1 MNRGAV
7 AAIAAALFLLALLL
21 LVLPKD
27 RDTQDAPTLPPTQPA
42 TEPSGEPSTRPV
54 AEPPT
59 KPVTEPVTEPPSQ
72 PVTEPPT
79 EPVTDPSTGPV
90 TEPTTDPS
98 TEPPTEPPTEPTK
111 PPTQPPSE
119 PTAPSARPQQGSG
132 SLSPLAVRGTRLVNA
147 AGEPVQLRGV
157 STHGL
162 AWFPQ
167 FVNEALFAEMAQ
179 SWGVNA
185 VRLALYTAEYG
196 GWCTG
201 GDRAALKKLVLDG
214 VDYAER
220 AGLYVIVDW
229 HILSDGNPNAH
240 KAEAVA
246 FFREISALLAQKTH
260 VLYEICN
267 EPNGGTTW
275 QDIAAYARE
284 VIPVIRQNDPDCVIL
299 VGTPNWSQ
307 RVDEAVRAPLS
318 EFDNIMYTLHFYAG
332 THRADLRNTMLAA
345 LDAGLPIFVSEF
357 GITDASGNGGLDEA
371 EADRWTAA
379 LNERG
384 VSYLMWSL
392 SNKAEDSAA
401 IRSSCAKTSGLTESD
416 LTTAGKWLLRTL
428 SGTAPALSD
437 PSTPPEPPST
447 TPPEP
452 SDTSPAAQP
461 EPSDP
466 PAVAPPTTPPSETA
480 ENVPWLTA
488 DLTLVNEWTSA
499 DGAYR
504 QYAVTVTNT
513 TGAPVE
519 SWQAQIVLD
528 APFAIDNVWNAA
540 ATASG
545 RTLTLTNAPWNATLA
560 PNATLQTI
568 GLILRLLT

>member
-1 MNRGAV
+1 MKRGAV

-27 RDTQDAPTLPPTQPA
+27 RDTRDAPTAPSTQPA
-42 TEPSGEPSTRPV
+42 TEPSSEPSAAPSAQPSTGTPTEPT
-54 AEPPT
+54 AEPATQPPT
-59 KPVTEPVTEPPSQ
+59 QPPTEPA
-72 PVTEPPT
+72 TEPPT
-79 EPVTDPSTGPV
+79 RPVTQ
-90 TEPTTDPS
+90 
-98 TEPPTEPPTEPTK
+98 PPTEPPTEPS
-111 PPTQPPSE
+111 TQPPPE
-119 PTAPSARPQQGSG
+119 PTAAFARPQQGSG
-132 SLSPLAVRGTRLVNA
+132 SLSPLAVRGTNLVNA

-196 GWCTG
+196 GWCSG

-220 AGLYVIVDW
+220 AGLYVIIDW
-229 HILSDGNPNAH
+229 HILSDGNPNTH

-267 EPNGGTTW
+267 EPNGGATW

-307 RVDEAVRAPLS
+307 RVDEAARAPLS

-345 LDAGLPIFVSEF
+345 LDAGLPVFVSEF
-357 GITDASGNGGLDEA
+357 GITDASGNGGVDEA
-371 EADRWTAA
+371 EADRWATA

-401 IRSSCAKTSGLTESD
+401 IRSSCSKVSGFAESD
-416 LTTAGKWLLRTL
+416 LTAAGKWLLRTL
-428 SGTAPALSD
+428 AGTVPA
-437 PSTPPEPPST
+437 TPEPPST

-452 SDTSPAAQP
+452 SGPAP
-461 EPSDP
+461 VTPS
-466 PAVAPPTTPPSETA
+466 TTPPSETTV
-480 ENVPWLTA
+480 NVAYLTA

-499 DGAYR
+499 DGTYR

-513 TGAPVE
+513 TAAPVE
-519 SWQAQIVLD
+519 SWQAQVVLD
-528 APFAIDNVWNAA
+528 APFAIDNAWNTT

-545 RTLTLTNAPWNATLA
+545 NTLTLTNAPWNASLA
-560 PNATLQTI
+560 PTATLQDI
-568 GLILRLLT
+568 GVILRFLN

>member
-1 MNRGAV
+1 MKRGAV

-21 LVLPKD
+21 LALPQV
-27 RDTQDAPTLPPTQPA
+27 RDTQNAPTLPPTQPA
-42 TEPSGEPSTRPV
+42 EPSSEPSAAPSTQPSTGS
-54 AEPPT
+54 PT
-59 KPVTEPVTEPPSQ
+59 KPAAEPA
-72 PVTEPPT
+72 
-79 EPVTDPSTGPV
+79 
-90 TEPTTDPS
+90 
-98 TEPPTEPPTEPTK
+98 TEPPTEPPTQPVTEPS
-111 PPTQPPSE
+111 TQPPTEPTEPATQPPPE
-119 PTAPSARPQQGSG
+119 PTAAPTRPQQGSG

-147 AGEPVQLRGV
+147 DGEPVQLRGV

-179 SWGVNA
+179 NWGVNA

-196 GWCTG
+196 GWCSG

-229 HILSDGNPNAH
+229 HILSDGNPNTH

-307 RVDEAVRAPLS
+307 RVDEAARAPLS

-332 THRADLRNTMLAA
+332 THRADLRNTMLSA
-345 LDAGLPIFVSEF
+345 LDAGLPVFVSEF
-357 GITDASGNGGLDEA
+357 GITDASGNGGVDEA
-371 EADRWTAA
+371 EADRWAAA

-401 IRSSCAKTSGLTESD
+401 IRASCAKVSGFTEAD
-416 LTTAGKWLLRTL
+416 LTAAGKWLLRTL
-428 SGTAPALSD
+428 AGTVPAS
-437 PSTPPEPPST
+437 PEPPST

-452 SDTSPAAQP
+452 SD
-461 EPSDP
+461 P
-466 PAVAPPTTPPSETA
+466 PPVTPPTTPPSETTA
-480 ENVPWLTA
+480 NVAYLTA

-499 DGAYR
+499 DGIYR

-513 TGAPVE
+513 TAAPVE
-519 SWQAQIVLD
+519 SWQAQVVLD
-528 APFAIDNVWNAA
+528 APFAIDNAWNAT

-545 RTLTLTNAPWNATLA
+545 RTLTLTNAPWNGSLA
-560 PNATLQTI
+560 PDATLQDI
-568 GLILRLLT
+568 GVILRFLN